1 LVFPPFDWWKIAAPK
16 VWLPTASEMAN
27 LDSVATSSGAIPERV
42 LIENAGRAVAHALQ
56 ERYPNGRVLV
66 LAGGG
71 HNGADALVAGRTL
84 HMWGREVEVVQCGSR
99 FPNPNVLAGW
109 EFDILGPDFIAEA
122 LTRNDVVID
131 GILGTG
137 FETAPR
143 ELQATIIERVN
154 EAQVSV
160 VSVDGPSGIDFTTG
174 QTPGSA
180 IHAELT
186 ITFGWPKLGLL
197 RFPARSCCGD
207 IVCVEIGFPPPTPL
221 PRARAITA
229 SWAVELL
236 GSRADN
242 AYKGDAGYL
251 TLIGGQSGMAGALI
265 LATEAAIRAGVGIV
279 RVVSDGANREIIQS
293 TVPDAVFVDWSDSTA
308 VREAV
313 IWADAIAIGPGLG
326 CDTDRAEL
334 LNDTLAMR
342 SSPIVVDADALNLIK
357 GDLSSL
363 ATASDKGMLL
373 TPHPGEMARLL
384 GTSIALVQEDPP
396 GITRELAQRTGATTL
411 LKGAPTWIAEPNGD
425 LRVTSIVSP
434 AFASA
439 GMGDVLT
446 GTCGA
451 YLATGLSPVDAATA
465 ALAITAL
472 AVSTKLD
479 PVGSS
484 SRDIPAAIV
493 EARASLLEV
502 IPGAWAGVVM
512 AFPAA
517 CDGSAG

>member
-1 LVFPPFDWWKIAAPK
+1 VFLPSDWWKVAAPE
-16 VWLPTASEMAN
+16 VWLPTASEMAS
-27 LDSVATSSGAIPERV
+27 LDFAATSSGVMPERV
-42 LIENAGRAVAHALQ
+42 LIENAGRAVAHALY

-66 LAGGG
+66 LAGSG

-84 HMWGREVEVVQCGSR
+84 HMWGREVEVVQCGSQ
-99 FPNPNVLAGW
+99 FPDPNVHAGW
-109 EFDILGPDFIAEA
+109 EFNVLGPDLIAEA

-137 FETAPR
+137 LETAPR
-143 ELQATIIERVN
+143 EVQAAIIERVN

-160 VSVDGPSGIDFTTG
+160 VAVDGPSGIDFTTG
-174 QTPGSA
+174 RTPGSV

-197 RFPARSCCGD
+197 RFPARSCCGN
-207 IVCVEIGFPPPTPL
+207 IICVEIGFPPPTLL

-229 SWAVELL
+229 SWAKELL

-242 AYKGDAGYL
+242 VHKGDAGYL

-265 LATEAAIRAGVGIV
+265 LAAEAAIRAGVGIV
-279 RVVSDGANREIIQS
+279 RVVCDGANREIVQS
-293 TVPDAVFVDWSDSTA
+293 TVPDAVFVDWGDLTA

-313 IWADAIAIGPGLG
+313 AWADAIAVGPGFG
-326 CDTDRAEL
+326 CDSDQAEL
-334 LNDTLAMR
+334 LNDVLAVL
-342 SSPIVVDADALNLIK
+342 SSPTVVDADALNLIE

-363 ATASDKGMLL
+363 ATLSDKGMLL
-373 TPHPGEMARLL
+373 TPHPGEMGRLL
-384 GTSIALVQEDPP
+384 GMSTTLVQEDPP
-396 GITRELAQRTGATTL
+396 AIARELARRTGATAL
-411 LKGAPTWIAEPNGD
+411 LKGAPTWVAEPNGN

-484 SRDIPAAIV
+484 SRDIPAAVV

-502 IPGAWAGVVM
+502 SPGAWPGVVM
-512 AFPAA
+512 ALPAA
-517 CDGSAG
+517 RDGSAV